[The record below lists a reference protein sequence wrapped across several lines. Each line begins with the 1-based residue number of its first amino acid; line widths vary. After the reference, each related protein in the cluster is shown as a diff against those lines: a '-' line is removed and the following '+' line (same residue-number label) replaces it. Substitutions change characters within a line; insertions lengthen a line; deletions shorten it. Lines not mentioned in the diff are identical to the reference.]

1 MKAIHTLSISALIT
15 LLAACSD
22 SAPPPSPPPQTEE
35 GRAETQ
41 PIRNT
46 EAIGVEGN
54 AIGDKVDAAL
64 DANDARK
71 AELDKALEGQ

>member
-1 MKAIHTLSISALIT
+1 MKAIHSISISAFVT

-22 SAPPPSPPPQTEE
+22 STPPPSPPPQTEA
-35 GRAETQ
+35 GRAESQ

-46 EAIGVEGN
+46 EAIGVEGD

-71 AELDKALEGQ
+71 AELDKAMEGQ